1 MEQIKNMPTVASNI
15 EVWLLALNF
24 MDKYQEAFEALAES
38 EASSDEAADRPNCSE

>member
-1 MEQIKNMPTVASNI
+1 MEQIENIPTIASNI

-38 EASSDEAADRPNCSE
+38 EPTSYLPDSFPDRPE